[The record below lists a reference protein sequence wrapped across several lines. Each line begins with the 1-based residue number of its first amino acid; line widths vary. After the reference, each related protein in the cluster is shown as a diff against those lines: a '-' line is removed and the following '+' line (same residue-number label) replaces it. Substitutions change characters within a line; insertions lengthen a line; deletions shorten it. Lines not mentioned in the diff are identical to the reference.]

1 MLGMASR
8 SGSIHVAKIERKHKG
23 RTYVSHLLRRSYRED
38 GKVKHETLGN
48 VSHLPPPAIEALRRV
63 LKGETLVP
71 ADQAFHIERSLPH
84 GHVEAVIGMIRQLGL
99 ETVLA
104 AKRSRQRDLVL
115 AMIVQ
120 RVVFACSKLAT
131 TRHWHST
138 TLADELGV
146 GDADEEELY
155 EAMDWLVARQPAI
168 ESKLADRHLSEG
180 SVVLYDV
187 SSSYY
192 TGHTC
197 PLAAFGHSR
206 DQKKGRPIIVYGV
219 LTDREGRPVAVDVYP
234 GNTGD
239 PTTVPDQVEKLRER
253 FGFSRIVLVG
263 DRGMLTQ
270 TQISKLKEHPEL
282 GWISALRSPAIRK
295 LIEKGDVS
303 RSLFDET
310 ALAEICS
317 PDFPDERLVACFNPL
332 LAEQRARKREELLV
346 ATEKDLDRLARE
358 VSRRKRKPMSAGE
371 IGLKA
376 GRIVNRFKMAK
387 HFTMTITDAQIEWQR
402 NQNSIDEE
410 RRLDGIYVIRTSE
423 SEQRLSAADTVRTYK
438 RLGQVEQAFRS
449 LKSLELL
456 VRPIHHRA
464 EQRVRA
470 HIFLCLLA
478 YYVQWHLKQA
488 WAPLLFRDEELADDL
503 QTRDPVAPA
512 QPSTSVKVKK
522 QDHRTLDGLPVHSFR
537 TLLSELGTRCRNI
550 CRLGSDA
557 SGDTFSLLTE
567 LSPVQAKALELLKQH
582 ARSQNA
588 TH

>member
-1 MLGMASR
+1 MASR
-8 SGSIHVAKIERKHKG
+8 SGSIHVAKIERRHNGK
-23 RTYVSHLLRRSYRED
+23 TYTSHLLRRSYRED
-38 GKVKHETLGN
+38 GKVKHQTLGN
-48 VSHLPPPAIEALRRV
+48 VSHLPPSALDALRRA

-71 ADQAFHIERSLPH
+71 VDEAFHIDRSLPH
-84 GHVEAVIGMIRQLGL
+84 GHVEAVIDMIRKLG
-99 ETVLA
+99 VDAMIA

-155 EAMDWLVARQPAI
+155 DAMDWLLARQPAI
-168 ESKLADRHLSEG
+168 ESTLAEHHLTEG

-197 PLAAFGHSR
+197 PLVAFGHSR
-206 DQKKGRPIIVYGV
+206 DRKRGRPIIVYGV
-219 LTDREGRPVAVDVYP
+219 LTDSEGRPVAVDVYP

-239 PTTVPDQVEKLRER
+239 PATVPDQVEKLRER
-253 FGFSRIVLVG
+253 FGLSRIVLVG

-270 TQISKLKEHPEL
+270 TQIDKLKEHPEL
-282 GWISALRSPAIRK
+282 GWISALRSPSIRK

-310 ALAEICS
+310 NLAEIYS

-332 LAEQRARKREELLV
+332 LADERARKREELLV
-346 ATEKDLDRLARE
+346 ATEKDLDRLGQEVAR
-358 VSRRKRKPMSAGE
+358 RTRKPMGAGE
-371 IGLKA
+371 IGVKA

-387 HFTMTITDAQIEWQR
+387 HFTMTIKNGRFEWQR
-402 NQNSIDEE
+402 NQISIDEE

-438 RLGQVEQAFRS
+438 SLGQVEQAFRS

-464 EQRVRA
+464 EQRVRS
-470 HIFLCLLA
+470 HIFLCLVA

-488 WAPLLFRDEELADDL
+488 WAPLLFRDEELAADL

-512 QPSTSVKVKK
+512 QPSVSVKVKK
-522 QDHRTLDGLPVHSFR
+522 RDHRTPEGLPVHSFR

-550 CRLGSDA
+550 CRLESDA
-557 SGDTFSLLTE
+557 SGATFSLLTDM
-567 LSPVQAKALELLKQH
+567 SPVQARAFELLKRH
-582 ARSQNA
+582 GRSQNA
-588 TH
+588 DH